1 MVKAALAKLIWKQN
15 WTGEWEQI
23 RQEVHGRYRAPR
35 ESGRVGTSGRTFHAR
50 VQSIGKHT
58 GGVAKAI
65 RGLGYDKREGKY
77 TQRADELEVS
87 GGRSTDEMTE
97 ILKAV
102 DQAVT
107 RKNGQL
113 ALDYEIELPHVMT
126 RQARQQVA
134 EQIAAW
140 FEDRGVPCHW
150 AVHSHNDR
158 GELQPHLHMTT
169 TSRAVRRHLD
179 GGREAP
185 DSDGVGGWEV
195 VTRGATVIGGP
206 AMMQH
211 FRREVLARTIN
222 QVAAEHGIDLGTTWH
237 GGRLEE
243 TGIDRP
249 AKRRRPML
257 AIKREAAATADDR
270 GLAAINAAI
279 DRGDYGV
286 VIDARRQFVER
297 QQQAQ
302 QDQAAE
308 RAERALQKSSA
319 DLIALGQQR
328 HPNRD
333 PNAPAEHSPDAS
345 VPEKPAR
352 KSAERPFRLAT
363 EGQRRMILKMAAE
376 AGVTV
381 PDSALDRLDG
391 GEVIAAVKVAKAAR
405 SALRSR
411 DKVLAVFEQALG
423 QADQR
428 LMEVER
434 RAAVAEREVTALTG
448 LVADYRA
455 VNQDLVAELE
465 RFQKPLPAE
474 AIKVVIE
481 TQEVG
486 PPITMPPLPSAPVS
500 GMPEKATVVRSFRV
514 PKGGM
519 FGGTEVKSWRIDITA
534 EAQQAWQAGEVAGY
548 ARGMHDRDKMIDY
561 LQENLSRAER
571 IGHAGGRRDGS
582 TEMRQQLLDACEQ
595 VGWMPVGLWREAQEQ
610 AVQTAERRRLEAEA
624 AARDAQA
631 TAAEALE
638 STNAKAV
645 RRAKADL
652 KTAQG
657 TVTTLTAEVERLRPI
672 AEEPSKAIAVAQD
685 ETRQARA
692 ETTAA
697 RAATA
702 AAEQARTAAEVAKDQ
717 AVAAREAAEQI
728 VRDRPV
734 REVVKVQTRTVEV
747 AYTDRWDK
755 SWSTATLAAKSYEE
769 AYSQQWAERVKAE
782 DNLKALQQ
790 RWDREAEPAI
800 TLMLKIAAKTPLQP
814 RTAASDRSPRKD
826 GGNSL

>member
-15 WTGEWEQI
+15 WTGEWEQV

-50 VQSIGKHT
+50 VQSVGKHT
-58 GGVAKAI
+58 GGIAKAI
-65 RGLGYDKREGKY
+65 RGLGYDKREGKH
-77 TQRADELEVS
+77 TQRANELEVS

-134 EQIAAW
+134 EQIATW

-179 GGREAP
+179 GGRDAP

-211 FRREVLARTIN
+211 FRREVLAQTIN

-302 QDQAAE
+302 LEQAAE
-308 RAERALQKSSA
+308 RAERVQQKSSS
-319 DLIALGQQR
+319 DLIALGQRRGQR
-328 HPNRD
+328 RYPDHNRD
-333 PNAPAEHSPDAS
+333 AATEHAPDAS

-381 PDSALDRLDG
+381 PDGALDRLDG

-428 LMEVER
+428 LMEVEH
-434 RAAVAEREVTALTG
+434 RARVAEREVTALTG

-481 TQEVG
+481 TPEVG
-486 PPITMPPLPSAPVS
+486 PPITMPPQPSAPVS
-500 GMPEKATVVRSFRV
+500 GMPKQVAIVRDFEV
-514 PKGGM
+514 PKGGI
-519 FGGTEVKSWRIDITA
+519 FGGTEVRKWRIDITA
-534 EAQQAWQAGEVAGY
+534 EAQQLWKDGDASGL
-548 ARGMHDRDKMIDY
+548 ARGNHDRDGMIAY
-561 LQENLSRAER
+561 LQENLGRAQA
-571 IGHAGGRRDGS
+571 ISHALGKQEGIAE
-582 TEMRQQLLDACEQ
+582 TRQQLLDACEQ
-595 VGWMPVGLWREAQEQ
+595 VGWMPAGVWHQAQEQ

-624 AARDAQA
+624 VASAAQA
-631 TAAEALE
+631 TATEALN

-652 KTAQG
+652 KTAQN
-657 TVTTLTAEVERLRPI
+657 TVTTLTAEVERLTPM
-672 AEEPSKAIAVAQD
+672 ADDPAKAIAAAHD
-685 ETRQARA
+685 ETRQAKA
-692 ETTAA
+692 EATAA

-702 AAEQARTAAEVAKDQ
+702 AAEQARIAAEVAKDQ
-717 AVAAREAAEQI
+717 AVAARETAEQA
-728 VRDRPV
+728 VKERPV
-734 REVVKVQTRTVEV
+734 REVVKVQIQTVEV
-747 AYTDRWDK
+747 TYTDRWHK
-755 SWSTATLAAKSYEE
+755 PWSTATLAAKSYEE
-769 AYSQQWAERVKAE
+769 AYSQQWAKRTTAE
-782 DNLKALQQ
+782 DDLKAFQQ
-790 RWDREAEPAI
+790 RWDQEAEPAI
-800 TLMLKIAAKTPLQP
+800 NRLRAIDAKAALQP
-814 RTAASDRSPRKD
+814 RTAGPTPSRSRER
-826 GGNSL
+826 